1 MKIFHLVGAAV
12 MLCMASRAMA
22 TDLFIEGG
30 IHLGGETVATASFT
44 NGDTEKI
51 KAGELLSFAIGFHT
65 ELSDSVQGRFSI
77 GYKFDSINAE
87 NGDLDFSRVPLEF
100 LVMQRYTYWMLGGG
114 LTYHLSP
121 EFTADVASS
130 VGPSGTVEFDDSLGV
145 VIAFDYNSKGNF
157 DHDWYVGGRVTLI
170 DYDNQFGSV
179 RGNSL
184 GAVIGFL
191 F

>member
-1 MKIFHLVGAAV
+1 MKTTHLLSAGVL
-12 MLCMASRAMA
+12 LCLSSQASA
-22 TDLFIEGG
+22 TGLFFEGG
-30 IHLGGETVATASFT
+30 IHVGGETMVGVTFT
-44 NGDTEKI
+44 SGDTEKI
-51 KAGELLSFAIGFHT
+51 KAGELLSLAVGVHT
-65 ELSDSVQGRFSI
+65 ELSDTLQGRFSI

-114 LTYHLSP
+114 ITYHLSP
-121 EFTADVASS
+121 ELTADAPS
-130 VGPSGTVEFDDSLGV
+130 VGLSGTAKFDDSLGFV
-145 VIAFDYNSKGNF
+145 FAFDYNSNGNF
-157 DHDWYVGGRVTLI
+157 TRDWYVGGRVTLI

>member
-1 MKIFHLVGAAV
+1 MKITHLLSAGVL
-12 MLCMASRAMA
+12 LCLSSQASA
-22 TDLFIEGG
+22 TGLFFEGG
-30 IHLGGETVATASFT
+30 IHVGGETMVGVTFT
-44 NGDTEKI
+44 SGDTEKI
-51 KAGELLSFAIGFHT
+51 KAGELLSLAVGVHT
-65 ELSDSVQGRFSI
+65 ELSDTLQGRFSI

-114 LTYHLSP
+114 ITYHLSP
-121 EFTADVASS
+121 ELTADAPS
-130 VGPSGTVEFDDSLGV
+130 VGLSGTAKFDDSLGFV
-145 VIAFDYNSKGNF
+145 FAFDYNSNGNF
-157 DHDWYVGGRVTLI
+157 TRDWYVGGRVTLI